1 MKIAQYND
9 MMSYLT
15 RPGFK
20 DGDTVVPPPKP
31 LTESQVKNK
40 LDLYIKGFI
49 GGFDKMEM
57 IDLMNEISKKAD
69 ESGVMSQ
76 EDVFNFVQER
86 KDFYQKF
93 LEENKGEGVELP
105 RQKFAA
111 GDLV

>member
-31 LTESQVKNK
+31 LTESQVKDK

-57 IDLMNEISKKAD
+57 IDLMNKISKKAD

-86 KDFYQKF
+86 KNFYQKF
-93 LEENKGEGVELP
+93 LEENKGEAVEFP
-105 RQKFAA
+105 REELIKAPI
-111 GDLV
+111 